1 MKTKT
6 VDKMNFGKNKPQLK
20 NKSSDVIHTDIF
32 HNMDGPSNDKNE
44 SNKLL

>member
-6 VDKMNFGKNKPQLK
+6 AEKINNGKNKSQSK
-20 NKSSDVIHTDIF
+20 NKSIDSIHADTF